1 LEITCVYTDFDLTS
15 GMKASSFPTVA
26 AQAVASAS
34 SDLTTQE
41 VGEQHTDLWAAAY
54 TKLREEKRSLVADYE
69 DIMAQA
75 MGGSLSGLELMSDVV
90 AKKLEEFKRS
100 QWMLR
105 WRGKPLNVREKVE
118 QVVKVVSVFRDLGT
132 STAALDPIH
141 AGLPWAGICA
151 LLTVSIMVL
160 LHRLHP
166 CLIINMDSSSYIR
179 LKVLG
184 LTFAVFALFLV
195 MLSRSSTNIII

>member
-15 GMKASSFPTVA
+15 GIKASSFPTAA
-26 AQAVASAS
+26 AQAAVSAS

-41 VGEQHTDLWAAAY
+41 VDEQHTDLWAAAY
-54 TKLREEKRSLVADYE
+54 TKLREEKCSLVADYE

-75 MGGSLSGLELMSDVV
+75 MGRSPSGLELMSDVV
-90 AKKLEEFKRS
+90 AKKLEEFKS
-100 QWMLR
+100 AQWMLR
-105 WRGKPLNVREKVE
+105 WRGKPVNVRKKVE

-132 STAALDPIH
+132 SIAALDPIH

-151 LLTVSIMVL
+151 LLTVSIMIL

-166 CLIINMDSSSYIR
+166 CLKLNMGSSPSVR
-179 LKVLG
+179 LKLLG

-195 MLSRSSTNIII
+195 MLSRSSANIII